1 MEIRFATLVL
11 ASTRVLVP
19 ISVLVSGLV
28 LAPRSALSQDRPPNG
43 APAAATPYLQPVPV
57 RVLPARPATGCLD
70 AAQAKSATD
79 RLGQAAAAS
88 GAFVPSSQASDLL
101 RMHMDLSDGICQVT
115 VEFQG
120 DDLRL
125 EGKRLLA
132 PGETVA
138 NSKRL
143 EQAVDELAGNWFKAK
158 AANLTVASQP
168 AGAVVRMDGLQVGKA
183 PAIFAHLRP
192 GSVAVQVGLP
202 GYTEVSDTVFLDA
215 GSSLR
220 RDYALRRSASDR
232 GEAPSGSARSRP
244 GQSLQDLFAR
254 LIPSNFPEGRQTVA
268 IFPFQVQGSSSPL
281 GYDPGVMAAEYGVA
295 RYAKDPRFAVVER
308 DGLNRILQEQAL
320 GQSGALDDSG
330 TVKAGKLLAARY
342 IVTGTVRVQ
351 GPTQEFSA
359 RMVSVETGEVVSA
372 AVASSASQNLEALYR
387 EALGERGQVAGALYR
402 SAVGPGWGQFY
413 TDHPVQGSIALGAT
427 VASVGWAGWTWVDY
441 NGKNQTLAKFRNGDP
456 STVTP
461 NETVDQWVA
470 AAEHARSQNNRALS
484 TFEFSLGIL
493 GAVWAANLLDA
504 GVLGFEDSRRIRAEY
519 FTWAPAVD
527 PTVDGVRLSWRF

>member
-19 ISVLVSGLV
+19 ISALVSGLV
-28 LAPRSALSQDRPPNG
+28 LAPGSALSQERPNT
-43 APAAATPYLQPVPV
+43 ATVATTPYLAPVPV
-57 RVLPARPATGCLD
+57 RILPARPAGGCLD
-70 AAQAKSATD
+70 AAQAKIATD
-79 RLGQAAAAS
+79 RLGPAAAS
-88 GAFVPSSQASDLL
+88 TGAFVPSTQASNLL
-101 RMHMDLSDGICQVT
+101 RLHMDLSDGICQVT

-132 PGETVA
+132 PGETLEG
-138 NSKRL
+138 SKRL
-143 EQAVDELAGNWFKAK
+143 EQAVEELAGNWFKAK
-158 AANLTVASQP
+158 AATLTVVSQP
-168 AGAVVRMDGLQVGKA
+168 AGAGVRMDGLQVGKA
-183 PAIFAHLRP
+183 PAIFVHLRP
-192 GSVAVQVGLP
+192 GSVAVRVGLP
-202 GYTEVSDTVFLDA
+202 GYADVSDTVFLDA
-215 GSSLR
+215 GSSPR
-220 RDYALRRSASDR
+220 RDYTLRRTASGA
-232 GEAPSGSARSRP
+232 GETSSGFARSRP
-244 GQSLQDLFAR
+244 GQSLPDLFAR
-254 LIPSNFPEGRQTVA
+254 LIPSNLPEGRQTVA

-295 RYAKDPRFAVVER
+295 RYAKDPRFMVVER
-308 DGLNRILQEQAL
+308 DGLNRILQEQSL

-330 TVKAGKLLAARY
+330 AVKAGKLLAARY
-342 IVTGTVRVQ
+342 IVTGTVRIQ
-351 GPTQEFSA
+351 GPAQEFSA

-372 AVASSASQNLEALYR
+372 AEASSASQNLEALYR

-427 VASVGWAGWTWVDY
+427 AAALGWVGWTWVDY
-441 NGKNQTLAKFRNGDP
+441 DGKNQTLAKFRNGDP

-527 PTVDGVRLSWRF
+527 PTGDGVRLSWRF

>member
-11 ASTRVLVP
+11 ASTRALVP

-28 LAPRSALSQDRPPNG
+28 LAPRSALSQEHPSST
-43 APAAATPYLQPVPV
+43 ATTAATPYLEPVPV
-57 RVLPARPATGCLD
+57 RILPARSAGGCLD
-70 AAQAKSATD
+70 AAQVKAATD

-88 GAFVPSSQASDLL
+88 GAFVPSAQATNLL

-125 EGKRLLA
+125 EGRRLLA

-143 EQAVDELAGNWFKAK
+143 EQAVEELAGNWFKAK
-158 AANLTVASQP
+158 AATLTVTSEP
-168 AGAVVRMDGLQVGKA
+168 AGAAVRLDGVQAGKTPEVVE
-183 PAIFAHLRP
+183 HLRP
-192 GSVAVQVGLP
+192 GTVALRVGLA
-202 GYTEVSDTVFLDA
+202 GYGDVSDTVFLQA
-215 GSSLR
+215 GSALR
-220 RDYALRRSASDR
+220 RDCALRRLAGVRDNT
-232 GEAPSGSARSRP
+232 APFARSRP
-244 GQSLQDLFAR
+244 GQSLQDLFER
-254 LIPSNFPEGRQTVA
+254 LIPPNLPEGRQTVA
-268 IFPFQVQGSSSPL
+268 IFPFQVQGSSGTV
-281 GYDPGVMAAEYGVA
+281 GYDPGVMAAEYGVV
-295 RYAKDPRFAVVER
+295 RFSRDPRFAVVER
-308 DGLNRILQEQAL
+308 AELNRLLQEQAL

-330 TVKAGKLLAARY
+330 AVKAGKLLAARY

-351 GPTQEFSA
+351 GATQEFSA

-387 EALGERGQVAGALYR
+387 EALGERGQVAGAVYR

-413 TDHPVQGSIALGAT
+413 TGHPVQGSIVLGAT
-427 VASVGWAGWTWVDY
+427 IAALGWSGWTWMDY
-441 NGKNQTLAKFRNGDP
+441 DGKHQTLTKFRNGDP

-493 GAVWAANLLDA
+493 GAVWAANLVDA
-504 GVLGFEDSRRIRAEY
+504 GILGYEDSRRIRAEY
-519 FTWAPAVD
+519 FTWAPAVV
-527 PTVDGVRLSWRF
+527 PTGDGVRLSWRF

>member
-11 ASTRVLVP
+11 TSTRVLVP

-43 APAAATPYLQPVPV
+43 APPAATPYLPPMPV

-79 RLGQAAAAS
+79 RLGEAAAGS
-88 GAFVPSSQASDLL
+88 GAFVPSSQASNLL

-143 EQAVDELAGNWFKAK
+143 EQAVEELAGNWFKAK
-158 AANLTVASQP
+158 AATLTATSQP
-168 AGAVVRMDGLQVGKA
+168 AGATVRLDGVQAGKT
-183 PAIFAHLRP
+183 PAVFEHLRP
-192 GSVAVQVGLP
+192 GNVAVRVGMP
-202 GYTEVSDTVFLDA
+202 GYRDVSDTVFLDA

-220 RDYALRRSASDR
+220 RDYTLRRQSAGL
-232 GEAPSGSARSRP
+232 GEAPGTPARTSP
-244 GQSLQDLFAR
+244 GQSLQDLFTR
-254 LIPSNFPEGRQTVA
+254 LIPSDMPEGRQTVA
-268 IFPFQVQGSSSPL
+268 IFPFQVQGTGTKL
-281 GYDPGVMAAEYGVA
+281 GYDPGVMAAEYGVV
-295 RYAKDPRFAVVER
+295 RFTKDPRFAVVER
-308 DGLNRILQEQAL
+308 ADLNRLLQEQAL
-320 GQSGALDDSG
+320 AQSGALDDSG
-330 TVKAGKLLAARY
+330 AVRAGKLLAARY
-342 IVTGTVRVQ
+342 IVTGTVRMQ
-351 GPTQEFSA
+351 GAMQEFSA
-359 RMVSVETGEVVSA
+359 RLVTVETGEVVSA
-372 AVASSASQNLEALYR
+372 AVATSASQNLEALYR

-413 TDHPVQGSIALGAT
+413 TDHPVQGSVALGAT
-427 VASVGWAGWTWVDY
+427 VAAAGWAGWTWVEY
-441 NGKNQTLAKFRNGDP
+441 EGKNQTLAKFRNGNP

-470 AAEHARSQNNRALS
+470 AAEHARSQNNHALS

-493 GAVWAANLLDA
+493 GAVWAANLVDA
-504 GVLGFEDSRRIRAEY
+504 GILGYADSKRIRAEY
-519 FTWAPAVD
+519 FTWAPAVE
-527 PTVDGVRLSWRF
+527 PAGNGVLLSWRF